1 MVFSMYL
8 ACLLSL
14 CQYLINVKKF
24 NRSGPNVF
32 FAPHKTLGKVHK
44 PLIVKINN
52 VSWKK
57 VDIIFDNLPIQKELR
72 QNFRTIKV
80 GGYQL
85 NVQNVDRK
93 GGHWY
98 FYLDFW
104 TDTSLPTF
112 NLCNM
117 PMSNIKIIY
126 PKFSPFTGFENLEIL
141 LHIWICV
148 INGFLI
154 MVNLT

>member
-104 TDTSLPTF
+104 TDTSLSTF
-112 NLCNM
+112 NLQHADVKHKNYL
-117 PMSNIKIIY
+117 PKIFAIY
-126 PKFSPFTGFENLEIL
+126 RFWKFGNTFAYLNLRY
-141 LHIWICV
+141 
-148 INGFLI
+148 
-154 MVNLT
+154 